1 MSEYRHY
8 EFQAIDRPLGEA
20 DMEALRTLS
29 TRARI
34 TATSFTNRYKWGDFK
49 GDPNR
54 LIGRSRLDPFRR
66 GCDLA
71 EVRRMADDGL
81 PIKQIGRMTGLS
93 RNLVRQIQRDERE
106 DVFRLRQSSLEPWL
120 PRLAREWNIG
130 CRNGTELW
138 RRLRAEGFKG
148 SLRVVTE
155 WATR

>member
-1 MSEYRHY
+1 MSEYRYY

-34 TATSFTNRYKWGDFK
+34 TAMSFTDHYKWGDFK

-71 EVRRMADDGL
+71 EVVELGESLILDCYSARKFD
-81 PIKQIGRMTGLS
+81 PPES
-93 RNLVRQIQRDERE
+93 RNLN
-106 DVFRLRQSSLEPWL
+106 
-120 PRLAREWNIG
+120 RLAGRSAS
-130 CRNGTELW
+130 T
-138 RRLRAEGFKG
+138 LRAE
-148 SLRVVTE
+148 
-155 WATR
+155 